1 MGAVIGKRDTAEPAY
16 KLLQSTPFEI
26 RLYSPYLVAE
36 VAMQGG
42 GEFNILAN
50 YIGVFGNPANEG
62 SQAMAMTAP
71 VLKRVSM
78 AMTAPVLQ
86 SGTKSGEKMAF
97 VLPSEYTDLA
107 QAPRPTDK
115 RVTLRHVPEKVVAI
129 R

>member
-1 MGAVIGKRDTAEPAY
+1 MVTVSGKGGIAEPAY

-26 RLYSPYLVAE
+26 RRYSSYLVAE

-42 GEFNILAN
+42 DEFNILAK
-50 YIGVFGNPANEG
+50 YIGVFGDPANEG

-71 VLKRVSM
+71 VLEGVSM

-86 SGTKSGEKMAF
+86 SGTKSGKKMAF
-97 VLPSEYTDLA
+97 VLPFEYTDLA

-115 RVTLRHVPEKVVAI
+115 RVTLRDVPEKVVAI

>member
-1 MGAVIGKRDTAEPAY
+1 MGTVFGSEGISEPAY
-16 KLLQSTPFEI
+16 SILQSTPFEI
-26 RLYSPYLVAE
+26 RNYSSYLIAE

-42 GEFNILAN
+42 GEFNILAK
-50 YIGVFGNPANEG
+50 YIGVFGEPANEG

-71 VLKRVSM
+71 VLEGVSM

-97 VLPSEYTDLA
+97 VLPFEYTDLA
-107 QAPRPTDK
+107 QAPRPTDN
-115 RVTLRHVPEKVVAI
+115 RVTLRDVPEKVVAI